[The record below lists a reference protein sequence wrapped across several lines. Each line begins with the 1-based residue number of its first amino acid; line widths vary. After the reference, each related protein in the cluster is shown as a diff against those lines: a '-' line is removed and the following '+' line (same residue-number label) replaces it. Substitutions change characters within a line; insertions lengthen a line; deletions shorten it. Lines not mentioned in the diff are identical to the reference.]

1 MDQAMF
7 KQGVQDAERLN
18 AFINAGLPKDITV
31 LGVLAYAAL
40 MAKAA
45 TLPKQ
50 VLLGLVGEYFD
61 SLQIMSMG
69 QVTADPRADKLADEL
84 IAHGSAPVDVEIDAL
99 LTKVRRQLDEP
110 EP

>member
-45 TLPKQ
+45 TLPRQ

-61 SLQIMSMG
+61 SLRIMPMG
-69 QVTADPRADKLADEL
+69 QVAGWLGLDQLADEL